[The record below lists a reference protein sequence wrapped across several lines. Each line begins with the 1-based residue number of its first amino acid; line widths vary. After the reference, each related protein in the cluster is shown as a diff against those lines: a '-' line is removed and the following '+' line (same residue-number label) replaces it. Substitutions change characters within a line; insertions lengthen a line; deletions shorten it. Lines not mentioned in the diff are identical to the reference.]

1 MNLSFQKPDK
11 KSFCYLAIILA
22 AAILVIAGC
31 FWYYRS
37 LRIEPGIG
45 EEALEKLKQ
54 ERIIKQQ
61 LEELE
66 RLREAT
72 SPLTEEEIQSQLR
85 ELEKLRQE
93 TESLSERETQT
104 QLEELEKLRSQ

>member
-1 MNLSFQKPDK
+1 MTINKNIIIGIIIAVIFISA
-11 KSFCYLAIILA
+11 FCLIIS
-22 AAILVIAGC
+22 LVI
-31 FWYYRS
+31 FQRE
-37 LRIEPGIG
+37 RIVPEEMIG
-45 EEALEKLKQ
+45 EEAMIEK
-54 ERIIKQQ
+54 Q

-72 SPLTEEEIQSQLR
+72 SPLTEEEIQSQLQ